1 MGAWDTLASA
11 EEEFVNVVSRWL
23 GAPERLNAGY
33 NVHCKR
39 FKELDLSDPWVVQ
52 LLTGRAIDDTDS
64 IRLSL
69 EKLPTRSRI
78 EILRLTELGCVSQ
91 NAGELQSQDVGVGIS
106 QVLPVIV
113 TALDGKGRLLA
124 IEQPELHLH
133 PRFQAELADLFI
145 QSAKG
150 ETAQTLILETHS
162 EHLILRLQ
170 RRIREQAK
178 GSATNLPLITGDDV
192 AIYHVTQQ
200 DGQTTA
206 NRIELDCNG
215 DFIQPWPDDFFEID
229 FYERFS

>member
-1 MGAWDTLASA
+1 
-11 EEEFVNVVSRWL
+11 VSHWL
-23 GAPERLNAGY
+23 GDPERLNAGY

-52 LLTGRAIDDTDS
+52 LLTGSAIDDTDS

-78 EILRLTELGCVSQ
+78 QILPSTAHGRVSQ

-145 QSAKG
+145 QAAKG
-150 ETAQTLILETHS
+150 ETAHTLILETHS

-178 GSATNLPLITGDDV
+178 GPATNLPPITGDDV

-200 DGQTTA
+200 AGQTMA
-206 NRIELDCNG
+206 SRIELDCNG

-229 FYERFS
+229 FYERFGHAD